1 MFSKRKT
8 TDVVDG
14 TAAPSLISSDMQITG
29 TVSAEGEMQVDGV
42 VEGTMRATVLVIG
55 ETGRVTGEIV
65 GEKITICG
73 SVTGPIRG
81 VDVKL
86 ASTARVEGDIVHA
99 SLEIKSGAEFEGTIR
114 RSANPI
120 EDVLK
125 QLTGPAGSPEAGQ
138 ADDDAADEADADDPA
153 QKPKRPVK
161 KAAE

>member
-8 TDVVDG
+8 TDVDD
-14 TAAPSLISSDMQITG
+14 TAVPSLISSDMQITG

-55 ETGRVTGEIV
+55 ESGHVTGEVV

-81 VDVKL
+81 VEVRL
-86 ASTARVEGDIVHA
+86 ASTAKVEGDIVHS
-99 SLEIKSGAEFEGTIR
+99 SLEVKSGAEFEGTIR

-125 QLTGPAGSPEAGQ
+125 QLTGPADSLETVQTA
-138 ADDDAADEADADDPA
+138 DDAADEDEPP
-153 QKPKRPVK
+153 QKPKRTVK